1 MAQMRSSG
9 SDRLLLAF
17 WLRSAQERLRGEKS
31 SFGLESQGKV
41 LKSWQSIGEL
51 SRASDRELATFGE
64 LGLRLQALLDND
76 PADQMMEFAE
86 GAVEQHIRAG
96 INMTALGDPDYPL
109 TLANVST
116 APPILFWRGSLEQAH
131 APMAAVVGTREP
143 TLHGKEIA
151 RSTTRHLVQNGIG
164 IVSGLALGIDTEAHS
179 VATEEGGY
187 TIAVL
192 ANAPEIASVSPARN
206 RGLAAA
212 ILEKGGALV
221 SEHPLGAALEKYSF
235 AQRDRIQS
243 GMSNV
248 VIAIQTGETGG
259 THNTIR
265 FAISQKRQVWM
276 PSPDQAVAIE
286 GSDKWAGNLAL
297 IRSGKV
303 RGFGPEGLR
312 EIVSAARTF
321 QPPVW

>member
-1 MAQMRSSG
+1 MAQVWSSS

-17 WLRSAQERLRGEKS
+17 WLRFAQERLRGAKT

-41 LKSWQSIGEL
+41 LKSWQSIGDL
-51 SRASDRELATFGE
+51 SRASDQELAL
-64 LGLRLQALLDND
+64 LGALGPRLQALLDND
-76 PADQMMEFAE
+76 PAAQMMEFAE
-86 GAVEQHIRAG
+86 GAVEQHIGAG
-96 INMTALGDPDYPL
+96 INMTTLGDPDYPL
-109 TLANVST
+109 TLAHVST
-116 APPILFWRGSLEQAH
+116 APPILFWRGSLKPTH

-143 TLHGKEIA
+143 TLHGKGIA
-151 RSTTRHLVQNGIG
+151 RYTTHHLVQHGIG

-179 VATEEGGY
+179 VAIEAGGY
-187 TIAVL
+187 TVAVL
-192 ANAPEIASVSPARN
+192 AQAPVIATVSPARN

-276 PSPDQAVAIE
+276 PSPDKSVAIE

-303 RGFGPEGLR
+303 RGFGPEGLSG
-312 EIVSAARTF
+312 IVSAARTL
-321 QPPVW
+321 QPPVL